1 MKNYL
6 LSLSLVAAM
15 AIPAVAQQNQQ
26 TTSDQPQ
33 AQQTQTQ
40 AQSNDQTATGK
51 DPLTYTR
58 KEGFWGHLNPFA
70 RKKYVN
76 RQLDPV
82 RGRVNELDELTAK
95 NAKMIAD
102 VDARATEGIRNAMSK
117 ANEADTHALDA
128 GNRANQAQQTAQQ
141 AHTRIATVED
151 TVSKIDQYQPI
162 TQAEIRFRPGQGALS
177 KNAKDALDQMA
188 TSLKNQKGYI
198 VEVQGFSP
206 GSGTTAIENSR
217 EMAQMV
223 VRYLVLNHEIP
234 VYRIYTVGMG
244 NAPIQA
250 EDGKIHR
257 QKGGKVE
264 ISLLKNGLADLNA
277 SNSSAPTTGS
287 GVTATPAN
295 EPATQSAPAN
305 QSAPA
310 TQPATQPATTDQPA
324 QKPPQQ

>member
-15 AIPAVAQQNQQ
+15 PIPAVAQQNQQ
-26 TTSDQPQ
+26 TTPDRPQ
-33 AQQTQTQ
+33 AQQSQST
-40 AQSNDQTATGK
+40 QSNDQTATGK

-188 TSLKNQKGYI
+188 TSLKNQRGYI

-206 GSGTTAIENSR
+206 GNGTSAIENSR

-250 EDGKIHR
+250 EDGKMRR
-257 QKGGKVE
+257 QKGGRVE

-277 SNSSAPTTGS
+277 SNSSAPASGS
-287 GVTATPAN
+287 GVTATPA
-295 EPATQSAPAN
+295 P

-310 TQPATQPATTDQPA
+310 TQPATQPSTTDQPPA

>member
-1 MKNYL
+1 
-6 LSLSLVAAM
+6 M
-15 AIPAVAQQNQQ
+15 AVPAVAQQNQQ
-26 TTSDQPQ
+26 SNTTPDQS
-33 AQQTQTQ
+33 Q
-40 AQSNDQTATGK
+40 AQSQSSDSATGK
-51 DPLTYTR
+51 DPLVYQR

-76 RQLDPV
+76 RQLDPI

-117 ANEADTHALDA
+117 ANDADAHALDA
-128 GNRANQAQQTAQQ
+128 GNRANAAQQTAQQ

-162 TQAEIRFRPGQGALS
+162 TQAEIRFRAGQSALS

-206 GSGTTAIENSR
+206 GNGTTAIENSR

-250 EDGKIHR
+250 EDGKMTR
-257 QKGGKVE
+257 QKGGRVE

-277 SNSSAPTTGS
+277 SNTSAPAATS
-287 GVTATPAN
+287 GVTATPDN
-295 EPATQSAPAN
+295 SQ
-305 QSAPA
+305 
-310 TQPATQPATTDQPA
+310 QPASQQPSTDQQQT

>member
-1 MKNYL
+1 MTKYI
-6 LSLSLVAAM
+6 LSLSLAAAM
-15 AIPAVAQQNQQ
+15 AVPAVAQQNQQ
-26 TTSDQPQ
+26 TTPDQSQASQTQQ
-33 AQQTQTQ
+33 AQS
-40 AQSNDQTATGK
+40 SNDQTATGK
-51 DPLTYTR
+51 DPLTYQR

-76 RQLDPV
+76 RQLDPI

-177 KNAKDALDQMA
+177 KNAKEALDQMA

-198 VEVQGFSP
+198 VEVQGYSP
-206 GSGTTAIENSR
+206 GSGTAAIENSR

-223 VRYLVLNHEIP
+223 VRYLVLNAEIP

-277 SNSSAPTTGS
+277 SNSSAPAATS

-295 EPATQSAPAN
+295 QPAT

-310 TQPATQPATTDQPA
+310 TQPATQPATTEPPA

>member
-15 AIPAVAQQNQQ
+15 AVPAVAQQNQQ

-33 AQQTQTQ
+33 AQPTQTQ

-162 TQAEIRFRPGQGALS
+162 TQAEIRFRAGQNALS

-188 TSLKNQKGYI
+188 TTLKGQKGYI

-206 GSGTTAIENSR
+206 GNGTAAIENSR

-250 EDGKIHR
+250 EDGKMRR

-277 SNSSAPTTGS
+277 SNSSAPASTS
-287 GVTATPAN
+287 GVTATPG
-295 EPATQSAPAN
+295 AT
-305 QSAPA
+305 
-310 TQPATQPATTDQPA
+310 TQPATQPATEQPA

>member
-26 TTSDQPQ
+26 TTQDQPQ
-33 AQQTQTQ
+33 AQQSQTQ

-206 GSGTTAIENSR
+206 GNGTTAIENSR

-277 SNSSAPTTGS
+277 SNSSAPATGS
-287 GVTATPAN
+287 GVTATPATQ
-295 EPATQSAPAN
+295 PATQSAPE
-305 QSAPA
+305 
-310 TQPATQPATTDQPA
+310 TQPATQPTTTEPPA